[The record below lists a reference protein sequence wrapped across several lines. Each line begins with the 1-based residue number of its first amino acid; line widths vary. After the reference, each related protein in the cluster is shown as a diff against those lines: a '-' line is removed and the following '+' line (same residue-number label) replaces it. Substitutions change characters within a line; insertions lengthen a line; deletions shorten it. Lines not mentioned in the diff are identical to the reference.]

1 MSARK
6 EATMSSEALDL
17 GQQAEA
23 LDLRAAPRSTALTAP
38 GDMPEQLLGMF
49 QQALA
54 LGEAGVGALERLTE
68 LHERMSRRR
77 AELEFALALSEFQSA
92 CPSIQKSST
101 AKVTPRSGA
110 GGYEFKYADLEEII
124 TTVRPHL
131 SERGFSFTF
140 DSEASGQMLKCTCI
154 LRHSHGHS
162 QSSSFTLPTENAS
175 GASAQQKFGGALTYA
190 KRMCLVSVLG
200 LALTDPDPEQRAK
213 DAAPKITDEQSANL
227 DALLDE
233 TKADRSRFFSR
244 FNIVAVAELPVA
256 LYAEA
261 VRLLELK
268 RGRAAK

>member
-1 MSARK
+1 MSTANN
-6 EATMSSEALDL
+6 EALDL
-17 GQQAEA
+17 TTPQRAQALVA
-23 LDLRAAPRSTALTAP
+23 SP
-38 GDMPEQLLGMF
+38 DMPEQMFPLF

-54 LGEAGVGALERLTE
+54 QGSDGVGALEKLID
-68 LHERMSRRR
+68 LQERIQRRR
-77 AELEFALALSEFQSA
+77 AELQFALDLAEFQSA

-101 AKVTPRSGA
+101 AKITPRSGA

-124 TTVRPHL
+124 ATVRPHL

-162 QSSSFTLPTENAS
+162 QSSSFTLPTENPS
-175 GASAQQKFGGALTYA
+175 GATAQQKFGGALTYA

-213 DAAPKITDEQSANL
+213 ESAAKITDEQAANL
-227 DALLDE
+227 NAMLDE
-233 TKADRSRFFSR
+233 TKADRARFFDR
-244 FNIVAVAELPVA
+244 FKITAVGELPVA

-268 RGRAAK
+268 RKAVKP